1 MFDRGIALLLFLFV
15 SRTLFLIF
23 GDIGSQPCQLN
34 LNSDK
39 GNSFCL
45 GIVMTHQKS
54 CVHYEGP
61 A

>member
-1 MFDRGIALLLFLFV
+1 MPYHCFCSFLEH
-15 SRTLFLIF
+15 LFLIF

-61 A
+61 S